1 MDGTQVSGSLV
12 MPANTGQILRAVPA
26 SVPDAPT
33 GVSAVAGDAS
43 ATVRFSAA
51 GSDGGS
57 AISGYTVTAVDAT
70 TPGNGGQVVSGGGSP
85 LVVSGLTNGDVYSF
99 TVTATNGVGS
109 GPASAPSNSVTPS
122 APASVPGA
130 PSGVSAVA
138 GDASATVSFS
148 APGSDGGS
156 AISGYTVTAADATT
170 PGNGGQVVSGGG
182 SPLVVSGLTNGDVYS
197 FTVTATNGVGTGP
210 ASAPSNSVTPS
221 APASVP
227 GAPTGVSAVAG
238 DASAS
243 VSFSAP
249 GSDGGSAISGYT
261 VTAADATTP
270 GNGGQVVSGGG
281 SPLVVS
287 GLTNGDVY
295 SFTVTATNGVGTGP
309 ASAPSNCVT
318 PSAPASVPGA
328 PTGVS
333 AVAGDAS

>member
-99 TVTATNGVGS
+99 TVTATNGVGT

-130 PSGVSAVA
+130 PTGVSAVA

-156 AISGYTVTAADATT
+156 AISGYTVTAVDATT

-221 APASVP
+221 APALLTLTT
-227 GAPTGVSAVAG
+227 PTPAFGVAG
-238 DASAS
+238 
-243 VSFSAP
+243 V
-249 GSDGGSAISGYT
+249 GYT
-261 VTAADATTP
+261 YKLNATGGTP
-270 GNGGQVVSGGG
+270 PYTWALTSG
-281 SPLVVS
+281 S
-287 GLTNGDVY
+287 
-295 SFTVTATNGVGTGP
+295 
-309 ASAPSNCVT
+309 
-318 PSAPASVPGA
+318 
-328 PTGVS
+328 
-333 AVAGDAS
+333 